1 MAIWHTQTVEAV
13 LDELHTDPVSGLNEA
28 EVSRRTAQYGPN
40 ELIERGGKHPLKIL
54 WQQFTSTMVLI
65 LIAAAV
71 VSGLLGKVTE
81 TIAIAAIVILFALL
95 GFVQEY
101 RAEQAMAALKKL
113 AVPVVRVIRGGNKA
127 EVSAR
132 DLVPGDVILL
142 EAGNTVPADIR
153 IIESVNLKIQE
164 AILTGESEA
173 VEKET
178 GSLTQENSPL
188 GDRINMGYMGTTV
201 TYGRGTAVVV
211 ETGMSTELGK
221 IASLIQDVGET
232 TTPLQQRLDQV
243 GKILAL
249 AGILVAGLVMVIG
262 VLLDESWSDMF
273 LTAVS
278 VAVAVVPEGLPA
290 VVTVTLALGA
300 QRMLRRNSLI
310 RKLPAV
316 ETLGAVTVICSDKT
330 GTLTENRMTVTVI
343 DVAGHYLELMGT
355 GHHHPAPALSSN
367 GEKQIELGGQP
378 PAIGLA
384 LAGGALCN
392 DASLLPDPETG
403 RYAVIGDPTEGALL
417 VAAEQAGIEREEL
430 LKTLPRVNE
439 LPFDSERKRMTTV
452 HRLPDDLNDLPL
464 ALDGLRSAGLRP
476 GRCCVAF
483 TKGAVDGMLEIS
495 RSIWVGGEPEPLD
508 DKWRARIQSGNEQMA
523 QNGMRVLGIGI
534 QWLDSPDEELERG
547 LTIIGLVGMIDPPRP
562 EVKVAVAT
570 AKKAGIRPIMIT
582 GDHPL
587 TARFIAY
594 DLGIS
599 EDGRVKTGLM
609 LDEMSEA
616 ELEKVVDEVS
626 VYARV
631 TPANKLEIVEMLQK
645 KGHIVAMTGD
655 GVNDSPALKK
665 ADIGVAMGI
674 TGTDVSKEASEMVLL
689 DDNFATIVAA
699 VEEGRTIYDNIR
711 RFVKFSIAGNVG
723 KVLVM
728 LAAPLVIGVAVAL
741 QPLQLLWLN
750 LLTDGLLGLGLGVE
764 PAERNTMR
772 RPPRDPKAGI
782 FSEGLGR
789 HVAWVGVLIG
799 IVGLIAGFISY
810 DPANP
815 TDDTWQT
822 MIFTTLA
829 FLQIGQALAS
839 RSSRESF
846 FTQGLRSNLTL
857 FGLVVL
863 VFVLQL
869 VVIYM
874 PFLEQFFN
882 VDPLTTQELLIALG
896 LGSIAFIAI
905 EIEKWFLRRRDRN
918 REALN
923 LPADRS

>member
-1 MAIWHTQTVEAV
+1 MTIWHTQSVDEVLSELSVQPEA
-13 LDELHTDPVSGLNEA
+13 GLNEA
-28 EVSRRTAQYGPN
+28 EAGQRLATYGPN
-40 ELIERGGKHPLKIL
+40 ELIERGGKHPLRIL

-71 VSGLLGKVTE
+71 VSGLLGKATE
-81 TIAIAAIVILFALL
+81 TIAIAAIVVLFALL

-113 AVPVVRVIRGGNKA
+113 AVPVVRVLRGG
-127 EVSAR
+127 ERRELSAR
-132 DLVPGDVILL
+132 ELVPGDVILL
-142 EAGNTVPADIR
+142 EAGSAVPADVR
-153 IIESVNLKIQE
+153 LIESANLRIQE
-164 AILTGESEA
+164 AVLTGESEA

-178 GSLTQENSPL
+178 GALEQASLPL
-188 GDRINMGYMGTTV
+188 GDRINMGYMGTAV

-221 IASLIQDVGET
+221 IASLIQDVDESS
-232 TTPLQQRLDQV
+232 TPLQRRLDGV
-243 GKILAL
+243 GKLLAL
-249 AGILVAGLVMVIG
+249 VGVAVAGLVMLIG
-262 VLLDESWSDMF
+262 VLLREDPRDMF

-343 DVAGHYLELMGT
+343 DVAGHYLELIGT
-355 GHHHPAPALSSN
+355 AHPHPAPALSDN
-367 GEKQIELGGQP
+367 GAASIRLADQP

-392 DASLLPDPETG
+392 DASLQPDPETG
-403 RYAVIGDPTEGALL
+403 RYGVIGDPTEGALL
-417 VAAEQAGIEREEL
+417 VAALQAGVRREEL
-430 LKTLPRVNE
+430 LAVAPRVAE
-439 LPFDSERKRMTTV
+439 QPFDSERKRMTTV
-452 HRLPDDLNDLPL
+452 HRLPDDPAGLPEAL
-464 ALDGLRSAGLRP
+464 AGLRAAGLRP
-476 GRCCVAF
+476 GEQYVAF
-483 TKGAVDGMLEIS
+483 TKGAVDGMLDIS
-495 RSIWVGGEPEPLD
+495 RRIWVGGEPQPLD
-508 DKWRARIQSGNEQMA
+508 DHWREGLHRANEQMA
-523 QNGMRVLGIGI
+523 DNGMRVLGIGV
-534 QWLDSPDEELERG
+534 QWIDAPDEELERD

-562 EVKVAVAT
+562 EVKAAVAT
-570 AKKAGIRPIMIT
+570 AKAAGIRPIMIT

-599 EDGRVKTGLM
+599 DNGRVKTGLM
-609 LDEMSEA
+609 LDAMSPE
-616 ELEKVVDEVS
+616 ELEQVVDDVS
-626 VYARV
+626 IYARV

-645 KGHIVAMTGD
+645 KGHVVAMTGD
-655 GVNDSPALKK
+655 GVNDSPALKRS
-665 ADIGVAMGI
+665 DIGVAMGI
-674 TGTDVSKEASEMVLL
+674 TGTDVSKEASDMVLL

-699 VEEGRTIYDNIR
+699 VEEGRVIYDNIR

-728 LAAPLVIGVAVAL
+728 LLSPLLLGAGAAVAL
-741 QPLQLLWLN
+741 LPLQLLWLN

-772 RPPRDPKAGI
+772 RPPRDPKAGL
-782 FSEGLGR
+782 FSEGLGV
-789 HVAWVGVLIG
+789 HVLWVGVLIG
-799 IVGLIAGFISY
+799 AVALLTGWFYY

-815 TDDTWQT
+815 DDTTWQT
-822 MIFTTLA
+822 MLFTTLA
-829 FLQIGQALAS
+829 FLQVGQALAS

-846 FTQGLRSNLTL
+846 FALGLRTNLTL
-857 FGLVVL
+857 LGLAVAVVA
-863 VFVLQL
+863 LQL
-869 VVIYM
+869 AVLYA
-874 PFLEQFFN
+874 PFLERFFLI
-882 VDPLTTQELLIALG
+882 VPLPARDLLLAMG
-896 LGSIAFIAI
+896 LGSLAFWAI
-905 EIEKWFLRRRDRN
+905 EIEKWLLRRRGG
-918 REALN
+918 A
-923 LPADRS
+923 